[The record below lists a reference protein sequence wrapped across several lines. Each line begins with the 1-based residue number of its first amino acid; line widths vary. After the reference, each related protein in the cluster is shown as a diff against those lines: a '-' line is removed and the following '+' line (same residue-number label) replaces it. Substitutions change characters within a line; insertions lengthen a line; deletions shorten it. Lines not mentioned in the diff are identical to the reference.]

1 MRTHTPTRVFAILLI
16 VLSASALTYAQ
27 TAAPAPAF
35 LGDSLVGKDSFE
47 AYCAACHGVDARGS
61 GPVASALKR
70 TPPDLTILASRN
82 RDVAATLVAE
92 AGRRKADL
100 IVMGG
105 YGHSRLRE
113 WLLGGVTFELL
124 REAPVPLLV
133 AH

>member
-1 MRTHTPTRVFAILLI
+1 MTSLASTRRPSWAPTPKKHLEHHGIDA
-16 VLSASALTYAQ
+16 VL
-27 TAAPAPAF
+27 
-35 LGDSLVGKDSFE
+35 
-47 AYCAACHGVDARGS
+47 HH
-61 GPVASALKR
+61 
-70 TPPDLTILASRN
+70 LASRN